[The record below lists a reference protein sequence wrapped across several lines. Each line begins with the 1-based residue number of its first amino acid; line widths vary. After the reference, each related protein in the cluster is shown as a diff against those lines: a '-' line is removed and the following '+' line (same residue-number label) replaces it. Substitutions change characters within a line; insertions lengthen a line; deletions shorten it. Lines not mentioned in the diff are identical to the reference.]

1 MLFLKNYVTSYIV
14 SFTPDGSRV
23 GRDKKMAA
31 EIDNKG
37 GV

>member
-1 MLFLKNYVTSYIV
+1 MFFLKNSVTSYIV
-14 SFTPDGSRV
+14 SFTPDGSMV
-23 GRDKKMAA
+23 GRDKKVAA